1 MNTSFCPHCRSGH
14 DPVLKDSTW
23 SCGVRFNDPQ
33 WRTKECYKRNL
44 ELANERIKRLE
55 EAGDKLYET
64 VACGCGMSGPCR
76 SCRDA
81 TDKWDEYKEIKP

>member
-44 ELANERIKRLE
+44 ELASERLKRLE
-55 EAGDKLYET
+55 DAGQEMAEFMGRDDLVYTREFCKQLADEWTKAKEA
-64 VACGCGMSGPCR
+64 
-76 SCRDA
+76 
-81 TDKWDEYKEIKP
+81 KP